1 MKGYCEEK
9 IILLLIEIN
18 SLFNF
23 FVLLN
28 GKKDLKMVL
37 EAAKIRPDMAKSLS
51 AWIGGL
57 K

>member
-9 IILLLIEIN
+9 IFLLLIEIN

-28 GKKDLKMVL
+28 GKKDLKMY
-37 EAAKIRPDMAKSLS
+37 IDSN
-51 AWIGGL
+51 
-57 K
+57 